1 MRHLVSAV
9 FDMNTWLSVKKKHIF
24 RTFNVKTLT
33 NSSEEIKVKD
43 VMLCLCTILSLTA
56 KTFLS
61 AVKYSF
67 ILSINLLPEFVK
79 PKEVLP
85 WVQCAACNDE
95 FEAGQSEKY
104 LTKTGKLR
112 RKSLYHPS
120 HTPPCP
126 PPALCVATHPNKIT
140 FLSSFLPYFHSSF
153 SKL

>member
-9 FDMNTWLSVKKKHIF
+9 FDVNTWLSVQKKHIF
-24 RTFNVKTLT
+24 RTFNVKTLR
-33 NSSEEIKVKD
+33 NNSEEIKVKD

-85 WVQCAACNDE
+85 GVQCSPCNGWVRSWPKRKILDQNRKT
-95 FEAGQSEKY
+95 AQEKT
-104 LTKTGKLR
+104 L
-112 RKSLYHPS
+112 
-120 HTPPCP
+120 PPFPHYP
-126 PPALCVATHPNKIT
+126 PLPRALCC
-140 FLSSFLPYFHSSF
+140 HSPE
-153 SKL
+153 

>member
-95 FEAGQSEKY
+95 FEAGRSDKY
-104 LTKTGKLR
+104 LSDQNRKPR

-120 HTPPCP
+120 LTPPLP
-126 PPALCVATHPNKIT
+126 PRHAPDTNNKET
-140 FLSSFLPYFHSSF
+140 ST
-153 SKL
+153 

>member
-9 FDMNTWLSVKKKHIF
+9 FDVNTWLSVQKKHIF
-24 RTFNVKTLT
+24 RTFNVKTLR
-33 NSSEEIKVKD
+33 NNSEEIKVKD

-85 WVQCAACNDE
+85 CVQCAACN
-95 FEAGQSEKY
+95 G
-104 LTKTGKLR
+104 
-112 RKSLYHPS
+112 
-120 HTPPCP
+120 
-126 PPALCVATHPNKIT
+126 
-140 FLSSFLPYFHSSF
+140 
-153 SKL
+153 

>member
-1 MRHLVSAV
+1 MAVSP
-9 FDMNTWLSVKKKHIF
+9 KKHIF

-61 AVKYSF
+61 AVKYSS

-85 WVQCAACNDE
+85 WVQGVACNDE

-120 HTPPCP
+120 HTPPLPPRFVLPRTRIKLPSP
-126 PPALCVATHPNKIT
+126 PP
-140 FLSSFLPYFHSSF
+140 SSLTSTRHLVSCR
-153 SKL
+153 

>member
-9 FDMNTWLSVKKKHIF
+9 FDMNTWLSVKKNIF

-85 WVQCAACNDE
+85 
-95 FEAGQSEKY
+95 
-104 LTKTGKLR
+104 
-112 RKSLYHPS
+112 
-120 HTPPCP
+120 
-126 PPALCVATHPNKIT
+126 
-140 FLSSFLPYFHSSF
+140 
-153 SKL
+153 